1 VQALWFLFFVI
12 LLGFILHF
20 HRFGNWIFVIGDNQ
34 TAARAMGINTDM
46 VKIVCYLIVG
56 FLCSF
61 MGMMQCLRIESF
73 TANQGVGF
81 ELRAIASAVVGGTS
95 LMGGIGSILGIF
107 LGTITIQIIE
117 SGLILMGAPSFGIN
131 AFIGAAIIL
140 FAVLNKYITRYS
152 SR

>member
-1 VQALWFLFFVI
+1 VQILWFLFFAI
-12 LLGFILHF
+12 LLGFILHY

-34 TAARAMGINTDM
+34 TAARAMGIDTER
-46 VKIVCYLIVG
+46 VKIVCYLLVG

-61 MGMMQCLRIESF
+61 MGLMQCLRTESF

-81 ELRAIASAVVGGTS
+81 ELKAIASAVVGGTS
-95 LMGGIGSILGIF
+95 LTGGMGSMLGVF

-117 SGLILMGAPSFGIN
+117 SGLILMGAPAFGIS
-131 AFIGAAIIL
+131 AFIGAVIIL
-140 FAVLNKYITRYS
+140 FAVLNRYITRYS